1 MVDLARDGSAPSG
14 PATDP
19 GTDQPVESSPASGAG
34 KAMRLIAAIG
44 SPIAIATG
52 LLFYFG
58 WVRASVQAKQLGYD
72 TAILDWSVQ
81 DYILRSI
88 LVLFIPLMLL
98 IALMLLLTWL
108 HQRLVLPMA
117 DAGRLAAW
125 VPRALRGAWLLW
137 VPVAVALSVVAVPLS
152 GITVA
157 MAVTAS
163 LLCALYGDVLERRLT
178 GRTRTSST
186 AKVLLLLLLTL
197 AVFWDVERLANVV
210 GEGYATQITA
220 NPGQLLAVTVYSP
233 KSLEIHVPGVVET
246 TLGTSESAYRY
257 RYDGLRLVQRSGDRY
272 LLMSEHWDARANRII
287 VLHETDA
294 IRMEFSH
301 DIAEKR

>member
-1 MVDLARDGSAPSG
+1 MLQIPSTAIVETRSRDLHLSSAASNEAARL
-14 PATDP
+14 
-19 GTDQPVESSPASGAG
+19 
-34 KAMRLIAAIG
+34 RL
-44 SPIAIATG
+44 
-52 LLFYFG
+52 
-58 WVRASVQAKQLGYD
+58 RQLGYD

-81 DYILRSI
+81 DYILWSI

-98 IALMLLLTWL
+98 ITLMLVLTWL

-157 MAVTAS
+157 IAVTAS

-178 GRTRTSST
+178 GRTRTSSA
-186 AKVLLLLLLTL
+186 AKVLVLVLLTL
-197 AVFWDVERLANVV
+197 AVFWDVERLANVA

-220 NPGQLLAVTVYSP
+220 NPGQLLAMTVYSP
-233 KSLEIHVPGVVET
+233 KSLEIHVQGVVET
-246 TLGTSESAYRY
+246 RLGNSESAYRY

-272 LLMSEHWDARANRII
+272 LLMSEHWDARASRII
-287 VLHETDA
+287 VLRETDA
-294 IRMEFSH
+294 IRMEFSR
-301 DIAEKR
+301 DIAQKR